1 MVAPTSPVHVKGA
14 YIRNDPTESR
24 TPQVVIHDATLDR
37 TTNGSGWVKDM
48 TLKQLQQL
56 DAGIKHSA
64 LFVNERIPTL
74 EERGA
79 RGKKVKM
86 ITRCEVPFCCH
97 MRPETTFVMFVY
109 LFFCSLANPKQAILS
124 F

>member
-1 MVAPTSPVHVKGA
+1 MVAPDITVHIKGA
-14 YIRNDPTESR
+14 DIRNNPTESR

-48 TLKQLQQL
+48 TLKQLQEL

-74 EERGA
+74 EERG
-79 RGKKVKM
+79 RGNGHKM
-86 ITRCEVPFCCH
+86 
-97 MRPETTFVMFVY
+97 
-109 LFFCSLANPKQAILS
+109 
-124 F
+124 

>member
-24 TPQVVIHDATLDR
+24 TAQVVIHDATLDR

-48 TLKQLQQL
+48 TLKQLQQF

-74 EERGA
+74 EERGQ
-79 RGKKVKM
+79 GKKG
-86 ITRCEVPFCCH
+86 
-97 MRPETTFVMFVY
+97 
-109 LFFCSLANPKQAILS
+109 
-124 F
+124 